1 VEHELGSGEQPSC
14 LSREALPGVLEVL
27 LIHLHPDTVPA
38 AARGGEGRRPGAE
51 ERVED
56 GVPDEGEHADEP
68 GRQLQR
74 ERRGM
79 VSRGGAG
86 EAGPNLLKPGL
97 VVRFGD
103 DAKDAGGEVRRAVP
117 PRLPLHQE
125 KLNVI
130 LDESVLYRTIGGH
143 AAVLREQLQH
153 LLYMSELPHITIRLA
168 PVVFDGDMLHHIG
181 GFQILFADKHQPLA
195 LYFDN
200 GKNNGEPINDVAL
213 IEIWHQRLA
222 SFRRQTLNPHES
234 RNAIRKALDSMYPPL
249 S

>member
-1 VEHELGSGEQPSC
+1 MKILHDDTLTLSPWWVKFQDELLPSY
-14 LSREALPGVLEVL
+14 LHYIALESQAKECWLYYCDVVPDKLQTESKKQVDLEVQVRL
-27 LIHLHPDTVPA
+27 K
-38 AARGGEGRRPGAE
+38 
-51 ERVED
+51 
-56 GVPDEGEHADEP
+56 
-68 GRQLQR
+68 RQW
-74 ERRGM
+74 
-79 VSRGGAG
+79 
-86 EAGPNLLKPGL
+86 L
-97 VVRFGD
+97 VH
-103 DAKDAGGEVRRAVP
+103 EQQP
-117 PRLPLHQE
+117 PQ

-168 PVVFDGDMLHHIG
+168 PFVFDGDMLHHIG
-181 GFQILFADKHQPLA
+181 SFQILFADKHQPLA